1 MLRLIDLASRGLEK
15 LNAPIARWGLSV
27 SAILLAL
34 MLAVALAQILSRAFF
49 NHTLDWAEEAAR
61 MALVWSALLAA
72 PMGYRAAGHVAITA
86 FIEGLPPK
94 ALQIVGIVVNALVGW
109 LCVVFLLESVD
120 FVARGSTIMSTGLGI
135 PMSYVYVIVPIA
147 LGALLFVAIE
157 ATLRLVRAL
166 LTENASEILVG
177 VVPVMQKDGEG

>member
-1 MLRLIDLASRGLEK
+1 MRIIDLALRGLEK
-15 LNAPIARWGLSV
+15 LNAPIARWGLSF

-34 MLAVALAQILSRAFF
+34 MLLVALAQILSRAIF

-94 ALQIVGIVVNALVGW
+94 ALQLTGVVVNLLIGW
-109 LCVVFLLESVD
+109 ICLMFLLESMD

-135 PMSYVYVIVPIA
+135 AMSYVYVIVPIA
-147 LGALLFVAIE
+147 LIALLLVSIE
-157 ATLRLVRAL
+157 ATLRLTRAL
-166 LTENASEILVG
+166 ITGAPSDVLVG
-177 VVPVMQKDGEG
+177 VVPIMQKNEEG